1 MESRINPPTE
11 NFDKPKRKNTWIYV
25 GIIAL
30 LLATNIYLFL
40 QKKNERQEKLV
51 VTEQLQQSTSEKEVL
66 QNEYNAALAR
76 LDDLTSQNANLKK
89 KLNGKDSDIQHIK
102 DRIKA
107 ILANADAT
115 KTELKEARSL
125 IKGLNQKIDDYEVQI
140 AALKKQNATLS
151 GERDSVV
158 VKNDSL
164 QKRIDVA
171 KRLHASNI
179 QLIPINLRRGGRKE
193 TTTERARKVDL
204 LRVSFDIDENML
216 AEDGAKEL
224 DIRIVNP
231 DGILLSNAAL
241 GSGSF
246 IDTKGK
252 TQYYSVSKVVNLSS
266 GVPLKGID
274 VDWRQAASY
283 DKGAYIVEIYSE
295 GQLIG
300 QGTASLR

>member
-1 MESRINPPTE
+1 MESRINPPSE
-11 NFDKPKRKNTWIYV
+11 NVDKPKSKNTWIYI

-40 QKKNERQEKLV
+40 QKKSEHQEKLMV
-51 VTEQLQQSTSEKEVL
+51 SEELQQSNSEREVL

-89 KLNGKDSDIQHIK
+89 KLSSRESDVQHIK
-102 DRIKA
+102 DRIAA
-107 ILANADAT
+107 ILADADAT
-115 KTELKEARSL
+115 RTELKEARSL
-125 IKGLNQKIDDYEVQI
+125 IRGLNQKIDGYQTEI
-140 AALKKQNATLS
+140 AALKKQNRTLT
-151 GERDSVV
+151 GQRDSVV

-164 QKRIDVA
+164 LKKLNVA

-179 QLIPINLRRGGRKE
+179 RLIPINLRRGGRKE
-193 TTTERARKVDL
+193 ITTERARKVDL
-204 LRVSFDIDENML
+204 LRISFDIDENLL
-216 AEDGAKEL
+216 ADDGAKEF
-224 DIRIVNP
+224 DIRIVSP

-246 IDTKGK
+246 IDAKGK
-252 TQYYSVSKVVNLSS
+252 TQYYSISKVVNLNS
-266 GVPLKGID
+266 GVPLEGID

-283 DKGAYIVEIYSE
+283 ERGAYIVEIYSE

-300 QGTASLR
+300 QGTANLR

>member
-1 MESRINPPTE
+1 MESRINPPAE
-11 NFDKPKRKNTWIYV
+11 NLDKPKRKNTWIYI

-40 QKKNERQEKLV
+40 QKKNEHQEKLAV
-51 VTEQLQQSTSEKEVL
+51 SEELQQSTSEREVL

-76 LDDLTSQNANLKK
+76 LDNLTSENANLKN
-89 KLNGKDSDIQHIK
+89 KLNSRNSDIQHIK

-107 ILANADAT
+107 ILADAHASQT
-115 KTELKEARSL
+115 QLKEARSL
-125 IKGLNQKIDDYEVQI
+125 IKGLNLKIDDYEAQI
-140 AALKKQNATLS
+140 AVLKKQNTTLT
-151 GERDSVV
+151 GERDSVI

-164 QKRIDVA
+164 QQRIDIA

-179 QLIPINLRRGGRKE
+179 QIIPINLRRGGRKE
-193 TTTERARKVDL
+193 TTTGKARKVDL
-204 LRVSFDIDENML
+204 LRVSFDIDENLL
-216 AEDGAKEL
+216 AEDGTKEF

-231 DGILLSNAAL
+231 DGMLLSNAAL

-246 IDTKGK
+246 IDAKGK
-252 TQYYSVSKVVNLSS
+252 TQYYSVSKVLNLSS

-283 DKGAYIVEIYSE
+283 EKGAYIVEIYSE

-300 QGTASLR
+300 QGTANLK